1 MDHTQSEQH
10 SEETPQPLPNER
22 VKDVAEAE
30 ADKVMDALAN
40 EDSGKDVQALS
51 AKVTEWEDKFTR
63 LYSEFDNYRRRTA
76 REKLDATKFA
86 GEDFM
91 KAVLPVLDD
100 FERGLRSM
108 ETLQDT
114 AALKEGVNLIF
125 QKFRSILVQKG
136 LEEMSSMHQVFDPEL
151 HEAITQVPA
160 QVEEMKGKVIDE
172 VEKGY
177 ALNGKVIR
185 YAKVVVGS

>member
-1 MDHTQSEQH
+1 MNHTQPEHH
-10 SEETPQPLPNER
+10 SEEIPQPLPNEP
-22 VKDVAEAE
+22 VKDAAE
-30 ADKVMDALAN
+30 ADADKAMETMDTG
-40 EDSGKDVQALS
+40 DQGKDIQALS
-51 AKVTEWEDKFTR
+51 AKVAEWEDKFTR

-100 FERGLRSM
+100 FERGLHSM

-136 LEEMSSMHQVFDPEL
+136 LEEMSSLNQVFDPEL

-160 QVEEMKGKVIDE
+160 QTEEMKGKVIDE